1 MEAKVGHVILNSAL
15 GKQRI
20 EREIPGAKRRRR
32 LKRRRRRRII
42 MPPAIYF
49 QGKEEARSVAR
60 GQGGNLETSMFGK
73 KSFVHFYAFG
83 GCFSAWRGIKLFS

>member
-1 MEAKVGHVILNSAL
+1 
-15 GKQRI
+15 
-20 EREIPGAKRRRR
+20 
-32 LKRRRRRRII
+32 